1 MKIILLGPP
10 GSGKGTIS
18 ERLAKDYRLFHISPG
33 ELLREEVN
41 KKTALGREISKF
53 INKGK
58 LVPYKFVAEMVR
70 LEVKDKKNYIL
81 DGFPRSLR
89 QAKQMTDLG
98 INKVILLD
106 VSEKDVIERLS
117 GRRVCAKGEHNF
129 HIKYIPPKRKG
140 ICDFDGTKLI
150 QRKDDRPNVI
160 KQRFKIY
167 HKETEPVVRY
177 FKRKGILAAVNAAQ
191 QPDDV
196 YAEVRKV
203 LGTPKNR

>member
-10 GSGKGTIS
+10 GSGKGTVS
-18 ERLAKDYRLFHISPG
+18 ERLAKEYNLFHISPG

-41 KKTALGREISKF
+41 KKTAIGTEISKY

-58 LVPYKFVAEMVR
+58 LVPDKFVAEMVR
-70 LEVKDKKNYIL
+70 LEVKNKKDYIL
-81 DGFPRSLR
+81 DGFPRSLG
-89 QAKQMTDLG
+89 QAEQIKDLG

-106 VSEKDVIERLS
+106 VAEEDVIERLS

-129 HIKYIPPKRKG
+129 HLKYLPPKKKG
-140 ICDFDGTKLI
+140 FCDFDGTKLI

-167 HKETEPVVRY
+167 RRETEPVVKY
-177 FKRKGILAAVNAAQ
+177 FKRKGILRTINAAQ
-191 QPDDV
+191 QPDEV
-196 YAEVRKV
+196 YAEVKKV
-203 LGTPKNR
+203 MGK